1 MIFRNDLALSR
12 LRGIKTIFRKS
23 IVEQTQFLMDIE
35 DVDLLKMLN
44 YKAQAGKIYIV
55 WFMLFN
61 VTFNNISVISLSSIL
76 LVEETGIPEEN
87 HRPAV
92 SH

>member
-1 MIFRNDLALSR
+1 MALSR

-35 DVDLLKMLN
+35 DVDLLKMLY